1 MLSRLAMLALLTF
14 STMATAAQAA
24 APGEAAPIFATKARQ
39 IYMVE
44 AKSGTVLL
52 ADNENQAFPPASLA
66 KLMTMNLV
74 FDALKKGEITPDT
87 TYRVSENSWR
97 KGGAPSGTA
106 TMFAA
111 LNSEIRV
118 EDLIKGVVIQN
129 ANDASMILAEGMAGS
144 DALFAARLTDRAK
157 DLGMSRSLFG
167 NSTGMPDAESR
178 TTARDMVEL
187 ARHIQTT
194 YPDYYGLYAQPDFTW
209 NKIFQR
215 NKNPLLGLNIGVDGL
230 GAGFAEG
237 SGFAIVAS
245 IERNGTR
252 LFLAMGGLAS
262 DKERTEE
269 AKRVL
274 EWGLTSFENK
284 VVFSQG
290 EAVGQASVYGGDQ
303 GRVDLVAKGPI
314 ELYVPTNNPERLT
327 ARIVYR
333 WPLRAPVAE
342 GQDVGTLKIYSGER
356 LLRDVPLYTAAA
368 VGTGSLVSQAT
379 DALMEMMFFWL

>member
-1 MLSRLAMLALLTF
+1 MLTRITLLALLTF
-14 STMATAAQAA
+14 CGSASGAWAA
-24 APGEAAPIFATKARQ
+24 APGEAAPLFSTKARQ
-39 IYMVE
+39 VYMVE

-66 KLMTMNLV
+66 KLMTMDLV
-74 FDALKKGEITPDT
+74 FEALKKGEITPDT

-118 EDLIKGVVIQN
+118 EDLVKGVVIQN
-129 ANDASMILAEGMAGS
+129 ANDACMILAEGMAGS
-144 DALFAARLTDRAK
+144 DALFASRLSDRAK
-157 DLGMSRSLFG
+157 DLGLSRSIFG

-187 ARHIQTT
+187 ARHIQTA
-194 YPDYYGLYAQPDFTW
+194 YPDYYALYAQPDFTW

-215 NKNPLLGLNIGVDGL
+215 NKNPLLGLNMGVDGL
-230 GAGFAEG
+230 GAGYAEG
-237 SGFAIVAS
+237 AGFAIVAS
-245 IERNGTR
+245 VERNGTR

-284 VVFSQG
+284 VVFKDG
-290 EAVGQASVYGGDQ
+290 ETVGQASVYGGDA

-314 ELYVPTNNPERLT
+314 ELYVPINNPDRLS

-333 WPLRAPVAE
+333 WPLRAPVVE

-356 LLRDVPLYTAAA
+356 LLREVPLHTASA

>member
-1 MLSRLAMLALLTF
+1 MLTRITLLALLTF
-14 STMATAAQAA
+14 SAAAPHAQAA
-24 APGEAAPIFATKARQ
+24 GPGEAAPIFATKAKQ
-39 IYMVE
+39 VYMVE

-52 ADNENQAFPPASLA
+52 SAGENQAFPPASLA
-66 KLMTMNLV
+66 KLMTMDLV
-74 FDALKKGEITPDT
+74 FDALKKGEITADT

-118 EDLIKGVVIQN
+118 EDLVKGVVIQN

-144 DALFAARLTDRAK
+144 DALFASRLSDRAK
-157 DLGMSRSLFG
+157 DLGMSRSIFG

-187 ARHIQTT
+187 ARHIQTS
-194 YPDYYGLYAQPDFTW
+194 YPDYYALYKQPDFTW

-245 IERNGTR
+245 IERDGTR

-274 EWGLTSFENK
+274 EWGLTAFENK
-284 VVFSQG
+284 VVFNEG

-314 ELYVPTNNPERLT
+314 ELYVPANNPERLS

-333 WPLRAPVAE
+333 WPLRAPVQA

-356 LLRDVPLYTAAA
+356 LLRDVPLYAASA
-368 VGTGSLVSQAT
+368 VGTGSLASQAT

>member
-1 MLSRLAMLALLTF
+1 MLTRITLLALLTF
-14 STMATAAQAA
+14 CGSASGAWAA
-24 APGEAAPIFATKARQ
+24 APGEAAPLFSTKARQ
-39 IYMVE
+39 VYMVE

-66 KLMTMNLV
+66 KLMTMDLV
-74 FDALKKGEITPDT
+74 FEALKKGEITPDT

-118 EDLIKGVVIQN
+118 EDLVKGVVIQN
-129 ANDASMILAEGMAGS
+129 ANDACMILAEGMAGS
-144 DALFAARLTDRAK
+144 DALFASRLSDRAK
-157 DLGMSRSLFG
+157 DLGLSRSIFG

-187 ARHIQTT
+187 ARHIQTA
-194 YPDYYGLYAQPDFTW
+194 YPDHYALYAQPDFTW

-230 GAGFAEG
+230 GAGYAEG
-237 SGFAIVAS
+237 AGFAIVAS
-245 IERNGTR
+245 VERNGTR

-284 VVFSQG
+284 VVFKDG
-290 EAVGQASVYGGDQ
+290 ETVGQASVYGGDA

-314 ELYVPTNNPERLT
+314 ELYVPINNPDRLS

-333 WPLRAPVAE
+333 WPLRAPVVE

-356 LLRDVPLYTAAA
+356 LLREVPLHTASA